1 MKDCAYEQIMAK
13 YNITPLKNR
22 RDIADILFLFKI
34 LIGKIQCFDL
44 YQSIQFRENRKNLL
58 NKDLFKLNTYSNNET
73 KNSPMNRAM
82 TLMNTL
88 SNPPYNMDLESE
100 SLSSL
105 KNKLHMLFGELL
117 DRSRSLNSLV

>member
-34 LIGKIQCFDL
+34 LIGKIQCLDL
-44 YQSIQFRENRKNLL
+44 YQSIQKTENTYVIG
-58 NKDLFKLNTYSNNET
+58 KDLFKLNTYSNNET

-88 SNPPYNMDLESE
+88 SNPPYNMDLECE